1 MWHMHQPDYRNA
13 TTKQYQQPWTYLH
26 AIKDYVDMAMHL
38 EAHPS
43 ARVIVNFTPIL
54 LEQIDDYAEQVE
66 NHLKQQQPLKDP
78 LLSALAS
85 TNIDTDLTQRKEIVT
100 WCSRANDKHIIQR
113 FPAYQRLIQI
123 SKEVYLKSEAANY
136 LNDQYMHDLLV
147 WYHLA
152 WLAENVR
159 RSDIR
164 IKRLLKKEHGYDA
177 HDRHEL
183 VTVIG
188 ELLSS
193 IIPRYRALAESK
205 QIELSTTP
213 YAHPIVPLLFD
224 LAVTKEAMPKD
235 TPLPAHEKYP
245 GGMER
250 ANWHVTRGIDVFK
263 HYFGFAPSGCWPS
276 EGALSE
282 ATCDLLQNHGFK
294 WTASG
299 AAVFWNSVKSI
310 KASKQL
316 ETDFSE
322 HVPNLIENQNI
333 VSFYRDDRISD
344 LIGFEYS
351 QWHADDAVANLIHN
365 LKEISQVEAKHPDR
379 IVSIILDGENAWEHY
394 PNNGY
399 YFLNAL
405 YKQLS
410 NHPEI
415 ELTTYSTFL
424 AENSTQPQVLNKLVS
439 GSWVYGTLSTWIGS
453 KDKNRGWDMLCDAK
467 QCFDDVV
474 NDKTLSA
481 EQYDSALKQLA
492 ICEGSDWFWWFGDY
506 NSSDSVSDFEKLY
519 RDNLSNLYK
528 LLDRPAP
535 DYLSTS
541 FTFGHGT
548 PEGGGSMRR
557 SE

>member
-1 MWHMHQPDYRNA
+1 M
-13 TTKQYQQPWTYLH
+13 
-26 AIKDYVDMAMHL
+26 
-38 EAHPS
+38 
-43 ARVIVNFTPIL
+43 
-54 LEQIDDYAEQVE
+54 
-66 NHLKQQQPLKDP
+66 
-78 LLSALAS
+78 
-85 TNIDTDLTQRKEIVT
+85 
-100 WCSRANDKHIIQR
+100 
-113 FPAYQRLIQI
+113 
-123 SKEVYLKSEAANY
+123 
-136 LNDQYMHDLLV
+136 
-147 WYHLA
+147 
-152 WLAENVR
+152 
-159 RSDIR
+159 
-164 IKRLLKKEHGYDA
+164 
-177 HDRHEL
+177 
-183 VTVIG
+183 
-188 ELLSS
+188 
-193 IIPRYRALAESK
+193 
-205 QIELSTTP
+205 
-213 YAHPIVPLLFD
+213 
-224 LAVTKEAMPKD
+224 
-235 TPLPAHEKYP
+235 
-245 GGMER
+245 
-250 ANWHVTRGIDVFK
+250 
-263 HYFGFAPSGCWPS
+263 
-276 EGALSE
+276 
-282 ATCDLLQNHGFK
+282 
-294 WTASG
+294 
-299 AAVFWNSVKSI
+299 
-310 KASKQL
+310 
-316 ETDFSE
+316 
-322 HVPNLIENQNI
+322 IENQNI

-410 NHPEI
+410 IHPEI

-424 AENSTQPQVLNKLVS
+424 AENPTQPQVLNKLVS

-474 NDKTLSA
+474 NNKTMSA

-528 LLDRPAP
+528 LLDRTAP
-535 DYLSTS
+535 EYLSSS